1 MSFFRTDNLI
11 QKTIRTEFK
20 ECTVITIAHRLNT
33 IIDSDRIGVM
43 SNGKILEIDSPKE
56 SDQKRY
62 SIWPILISIIWVIK
76 YGIKYGINFVSL
88 DKNLLSNPESA
99 FYGIVQES
107 KDRAALM
114 IEAGA
119 RVNTISPTK
128 SEEQSKSESK
138 HKEDTVLST
147 SF

>member
-1 MSFFRTDNLI
+1 MWGHM
-11 QKTIRTEFK
+11 
-20 ECTVITIAHRLNT
+20 APYY
-33 IIDSDRIGVM
+33 GV
-43 SNGKILEIDSPKE
+43 P
-56 SDQKRY
+56 
-62 SIWPILISIIWVIK
+62 
-76 YGIKYGINFVSL
+76 FTSL

-119 RVNTISPTK
+119 RINSVSPIENAK
-128 SEEQSKSESK
+128 GDEQIKPYGMQ
-138 HKEDTVLST
+138 KEDTVLST

>member
-1 MSFFRTDNLI
+1 MGFTF
-11 QKTIRTEFK
+11 
-20 ECTVITIAHRLNT
+20 A
-33 IIDSDRIGVM
+33 
-43 SNGKILEIDSPKE
+43 
-56 SDQKRY
+56 
-62 SIWPILISIIWVIK
+62 
-76 YGIKYGINFVSL
+76 SL

-119 RVNTISPTK
+119 RVNTNLPTEHEK
-128 SEEQSKSESK
+128 GGDQIKPDRMQ
-138 HKEDTVLST
+138 KEDTVLST

>member
-1 MSFFRTDNLI
+1 MGFTF
-11 QKTIRTEFK
+11 
-20 ECTVITIAHRLNT
+20 A
-33 IIDSDRIGVM
+33 
-43 SNGKILEIDSPKE
+43 
-56 SDQKRY
+56 
-62 SIWPILISIIWVIK
+62 
-76 YGIKYGINFVSL
+76 SL

-119 RVNTISPTK
+119 RVNTNSPTEHEK
-128 SEEQSKSESK
+128 SDEQTKSDGMQ
-138 HKEDTVLST
+138 KEDTVLST

>member
-1 MSFFRTDNLI
+1 MGFTFT
-11 QKTIRTEFK
+11 
-20 ECTVITIAHRLNT
+20 
-33 IIDSDRIGVM
+33 
-43 SNGKILEIDSPKE
+43 
-56 SDQKRY
+56 
-62 SIWPILISIIWVIK
+62 
-76 YGIKYGINFVSL
+76 SL

-119 RVNTISPTK
+119 RVNNGSPMEHAKNDEQTK
-128 SEEQSKSESK
+128 PDGMQ
-138 HKEDTVLST
+138 KEDTVLST

>member
-1 MSFFRTDNLI
+1 M
-11 QKTIRTEFK
+11 
-20 ECTVITIAHRLNT
+20 AHTN
-33 IIDSDRIGVM
+33 
-43 SNGKILEIDSPKE
+43 
-56 SDQKRY
+56 
-62 SIWPILISIIWVIK
+62 K
-76 YGIKYGINFVSL
+76 YNIMGFTFVSL

-128 SEEQSKSESK
+128 SEEQTKSESK

>member
-1 MSFFRTDNLI
+1 MG
-11 QKTIRTEFK
+11 
-20 ECTVITIAHRLNT
+20 H
-33 IIDSDRIGVM
+33 
-43 SNGKILEIDSPKE
+43 
-56 SDQKRY
+56 
-62 SIWPILISIIWVIK
+62 IIWDHM
-76 YGIKYGINFVSL
+76 GFTFASL

-119 RVNTISPTK
+119 RVNTISPTEHAK
-128 SEEQSKSESK
+128 SEEQTKTETIQ
-138 HKEDTVLST
+138 KEGNVLST

>member
-1 MSFFRTDNLI
+1 M
-11 QKTIRTEFK
+11 
-20 ECTVITIAHRLNT
+20 AHTN
-33 IIDSDRIGVM
+33 
-43 SNGKILEIDSPKE
+43 
-56 SDQKRY
+56 
-62 SIWPILISIIWVIK
+62 K
-76 YGIKYGINFVSL
+76 YNIMGFTFVSL

-119 RVNTISPTK
+119 RVNTIPPTEHAK
-128 SEEQSKSESK
+128 SEEQTKSDRK
-138 HKEDTVLST
+138 QKEDTVLST

>member
-1 MSFFRTDNLI
+1 MVIFRTDNLI

-56 SDQKRY
+56 SDQKSY
-62 SIWPILISIIWVIK
+62 FICVILYDS
-76 YGIKYGINFVSL
+76 YNMEFTFTSL
-88 DKNLLSNPESA
+88 GKNLLSNPESA

-119 RVNTISPTK
+119 RVNTISPSEHAR
-128 SEEQSKSESK
+128 SEEQTKSDRK

>member
-1 MSFFRTDNLI
+1 MGSYDPHIMGFTFT
-11 QKTIRTEFK
+11 
-20 ECTVITIAHRLNT
+20 
-33 IIDSDRIGVM
+33 
-43 SNGKILEIDSPKE
+43 
-56 SDQKRY
+56 
-62 SIWPILISIIWVIK
+62 
-76 YGIKYGINFVSL
+76 SL

-119 RVNTISPTK
+119 RVNTISPTEHAK
-128 SEEQSKSESK
+128 SGEQAKLDRMQ
-138 HKEDTVLST
+138 KEDTVLST

>member
-1 MSFFRTDNLI
+1 MGFTF
-11 QKTIRTEFK
+11 
-20 ECTVITIAHRLNT
+20 A
-33 IIDSDRIGVM
+33 
-43 SNGKILEIDSPKE
+43 
-56 SDQKRY
+56 
-62 SIWPILISIIWVIK
+62 
-76 YGIKYGINFVSL
+76 SL

-119 RVNTISPTK
+119 RVNTLSPTEN
-128 SEEQSKSESK
+128 STSGEQVKPETIQ
-138 HKEDTVLST
+138 KEGNVLST

>member
-1 MSFFRTDNLI
+1 MGFIFT
-11 QKTIRTEFK
+11 
-20 ECTVITIAHRLNT
+20 
-33 IIDSDRIGVM
+33 
-43 SNGKILEIDSPKE
+43 
-56 SDQKRY
+56 
-62 SIWPILISIIWVIK
+62 
-76 YGIKYGINFVSL
+76 SL

-119 RVNTISPTK
+119 RVNTISPTEHK
-128 SEEQSKSESK
+128 KGGEQTKPDGIQ
-138 HKEDTVLST
+138 KEDIVLST